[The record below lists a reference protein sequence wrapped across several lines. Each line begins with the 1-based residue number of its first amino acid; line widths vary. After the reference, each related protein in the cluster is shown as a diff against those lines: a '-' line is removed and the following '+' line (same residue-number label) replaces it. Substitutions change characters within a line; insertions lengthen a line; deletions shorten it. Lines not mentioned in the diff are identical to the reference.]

1 MKSSTK
7 QNEVLCFSRN
17 STQCTLQV
25 SGNTLQQVE
34 KFKYLRV
41 FCTRDIRDV
50 DTRIGKPNT
59 VLREL
64 YRSVA
69 TER

>member
-1 MKSSTK
+1 M
-7 QNEVLCFSRN
+7 
-17 STQCTLQV
+17 QCMLQV
-25 SGNTLQQVE
+25 SGKSLQQVE

-41 FCTRDIRDV
+41 VCTRDIRDV

-64 YRSVA
+64 YCSVV
-69 TER
+69 TEG